1 MAEAM
6 SPVNRAGSEGVCP
19 ECGGSGW
26 TIIERDGVSGAERC
40 RCALSGRPQRME
52 QAAGIP
58 PLYASVAL
66 DTFRTSGYL
75 PLEET
80 SMRQLLVALKGFVRE
95 YPVTDPPGLLFA
107 GEPGTG
113 KTHLAVAVLRALI
126 AKGWEGTF
134 FDYQTL
140 LDRIRASYD
149 PMSGA
154 PDRDAYRTA
163 LDSELLLLDD
173 LGAHRANEFTQ
184 DIVTGILTHRC
195 NNRKPLIVTTNL
207 LIEPAG
213 ESKKITETYS
223 KRTLGEVIGWRA
235 VSRLHE
241 LCRIIR
247 MPITTDYRMRR
258 R

>member
-1 MAEAM
+1 M
-6 SPVNRAGSEGVCP
+6 SPANPAGSEGACP
-19 ECGGSGW
+19 DCGGSGW
-26 TIIERDGVSGAERC
+26 KIIERDGVSGAERC
-40 RCALSGRPQRME
+40 SCALAARPSRIE
-52 QAAGIP
+52 HAAGIP
-58 PLYASVAL
+58 PLYSSVAL

-75 PLEET
+75 PLEEN
-80 SMRQLLVALKGFVRE
+80 SMRQLLVTLRAFVRE
-95 YPVTDPPGLLFA
+95 YPVTDPPGLLFV

-126 AKGWEGTF
+126 AKGWEGIF

-140 LDRIRASYD
+140 LDRIRSSYD

-163 LDSELLLLDD
+163 LDSELLMLDD

-184 DIVTGILTHRC
+184 DIVTSILTHRC

-207 LIEPAG
+207 PIEQGAEP
-213 ESKKITETYS
+213 KKIAETYS

-241 LCRIIR
+241 MCRIVR
-247 MPITTDYRMRR
+247 MPINTDYRMRR